1 MISQL
6 TLGVIGHVDHGKTAL
21 VRELTG
27 IETDL
32 LKEEQERGLSI
43 VLGFSYLEFSDVVV
57 DLIDVPGHED
67 FIRAMISGATG
78 MDGVLLVIASNEG
91 VMPQTREHFDIAQL
105 LGIDRGLV
113 VLTKTDLVT
122 DEELMLVE
130 QEVSHFLEGSFLEQA
145 LVIKTSV
152 AESEGLQELRTACR
166 LLETSSCLPTE
177 SSEGWFLPIDRVFS
191 MHGFGAVV
199 TGTLRSG
206 ALEANESVEILPG
219 GEIATIRGLQNHN
232 KPVDIAMPGQRVA
245 VNLRNVKYEG
255 LRRGSVLSSSGFL
268 KTTRRID
275 VDIQLLDHLKHDLKN
290 GSLVRLMLGTT
301 HVISKVKLLEQNTL
315 PPGSSGLVQ
324 LICQSDVVTHRTER
338 FVIRNISPVFT
349 LGGGRILDLD
359 PPRHRRF
366 DSSVMSRLQSTVKGN
381 ISEIFSSTLT
391 SAGVFGM
398 NIETLRESLDIPPKD
413 MEMLVQSADAV
424 MVEELRIVDKTS
436 YQVFKAE
443 VLSTIDEFHVKNPR
457 RQGVSIGGISSQ
469 LIKKTENSVLSQVVR
484 ELEEEEELCSN
495 GAVFSRINFDV
506 LDVLSETERLATNTL
521 EEHFRSAGLASP
533 SVDTVL
539 QNRSSQDAYSFLIEI
554 GALIRLK
561 TYDRTSNFVLH
572 RDVLGKVEKQLQKQF
587 PYPVGFSVSEARDF
601 LGTTRK
607 YIIPLLEHL
616 DATGV
621 TARAGNIRRLREH

>member
-166 LLETSSCLPTE
+166 LLETSSCLLTE

-255 LRRGSVLSSSGFL
+255 LDAAVFCRHLVFL
-268 KTTRRID
+268 K
-275 VDIQLLDHLKHDLKN
+275 LHAEL
-290 GSLVRLMLGTT
+290 
-301 HVISKVKLLEQNTL
+301 TL
-315 PPGSSGLVQ
+315 IYSSW
-324 LICQSDVVTHRTER
+324 IT
-338 FVIRNISPVFT
+338 
-349 LGGGRILDLD
+349 
-359 PPRHRRF
+359 
-366 DSSVMSRLQSTVKGN
+366 
-381 ISEIFSSTLT
+381 
-391 SAGVFGM
+391 
-398 NIETLRESLDIPPKD
+398 
-413 MEMLVQSADAV
+413 
-424 MVEELRIVDKTS
+424 
-436 YQVFKAE
+436 
-443 VLSTIDEFHVKNPR
+443 
-457 RQGVSIGGISSQ
+457 
-469 LIKKTENSVLSQVVR
+469 
-484 ELEEEEELCSN
+484 
-495 GAVFSRINFDV
+495 
-506 LDVLSETERLATNTL
+506 
-521 EEHFRSAGLASP
+521 
-533 SVDTVL
+533 
-539 QNRSSQDAYSFLIEI
+539 
-554 GALIRLK
+554 
-561 TYDRTSNFVLH
+561 
-572 RDVLGKVEKQLQKQF
+572 
-587 PYPVGFSVSEARDF
+587 
-601 LGTTRK
+601 
-607 YIIPLLEHL
+607 
-616 DATGV
+616 
-621 TARAGNIRRLREH
+621 